1 MIPALDEH
9 QLLVFWCQLF
19 LLVGT
24 ARLLGHLM
32 RRLGLPSV
40 VGELGAGL
48 LLGPTVLG
56 RVWESGFEWLFPDDE
71 LVGGLLLGVGWVG
84 IALLLIITGF
94 ETDLTLIG
102 RLGRASAL
110 VSTMSI
116 VVPLAAGLVVGVAL
130 PESFLGAEATRLS
143 FTLFIGLA
151 LAVSS
156 LAVVAKILSELGFM
170 RRDFGQI
177 TVAAGMAN
185 DVFGWLA
192 LGAIAA
198 LAASGE
204 FAPGRLGLTLAGMG
218 LFIVAALTVGQRGID
233 ELLRRTRRGGENVG
247 GGVTVAVLVAL
258 GFAVVTQ
265 WIGVEGVLG
274 AFVAGIALGRSRFQQ
289 DKVLSHLET
298 ITVAFLAPVFFA
310 TAGLRVDLGLLVDDD
325 AVGWT
330 AVILAAA
337 VVAKFVGAYAGARW
351 ARLSHREGV
360 ALGAGLNARGALEV
374 VIATVGLS
382 LGVLNDTAYTAV
394 VLVPLVTSL
403 LSALGLRLAVHNWE
417 GSEQERSRLQKE
429 EALASNVVVRA
440 ERILFP
446 TRSGKHSLV
455 AAQILHFAWPPEAE
469 VTIARV
475 LRDGERPADI
485 GIEPVLNVF
494 HERSHEITAVSWDG
508 AARELAAEARLGF
521 GVIGV
526 GVADVRREEVDGLPE
541 GFHTPTLL
549 GDLANGLLEEVTVPL
564 LIARPARNQEGRLPV
579 ISRVVVP
586 VTGTRSSRAAQEVAF
601 SISADLGTEVV
612 LAHVVDRPVASRVA
626 RLLTR
631 SGTDTKVDVAEQ
643 LLEEAAS
650 RAAATGVQ
658 ARTELRQG
666 KAVADSLVTLVE
678 EVEADLIV
686 LGGSARTTEG
696 HVFLGHIVEQVLEES
711 DATVAVVVS
720 PSEVP

>member
-9 QLLVFWCQLF
+9 QLLVFWCQL
-19 LLVGT
+19 LILVGA

-32 RRLGLPSV
+32 RSVGLPSV

-48 LLGPTVLG
+48 LLGPTVFG
-56 RVWESGFEWLFPDDE
+56 RVWESGFEWLFPADA
-71 LVGGLLLGVGWVG
+71 LQGGLIVAVGWIG

-110 VSTMSI
+110 VSSLSI
-116 VVPLAAGLVVGVAL
+116 AVPLVAGLVVGVLL
-130 PESFLGAEATRLS
+130 PDTFLGPDATRLS

-156 LAVVAKILSELGFM
+156 LAVVAKILGELGFM

-185 DVFGWLA
+185 DIFGWLF
-192 LGAIAA
+192 LGAISA
-198 LAASGE
+198 LAASGR
-204 FAPGRLGLTLAGMG
+204 FAPLDLGLTLAGMA
-218 LFIVAALTVGQRGID
+218 LFIAVALTLGQQAVD
-233 ELLRRTRRGGENVG
+233 ELLRRTRRHGENIG

-258 GFAVVTQ
+258 AFAVATQ

-274 AFVAGIALGRSRFQQ
+274 AFIAGIVLGRSRFQQ
-289 DKVLSHLET
+289 DAVLGHIES

-310 TAGLRVDLGLLVDDD
+310 TAGLRVDLGLLVDND
-325 AVGWT
+325 AVGWAALLI
-330 AVILAAA
+330 AVAII
-337 VVAKFVGAYAGARW
+337 AKFIGSYVGARW
-351 ARLSHREGV
+351 ARLSRREGV

-394 VLVPLVTSL
+394 VLVPLITSL
-403 LSALGLRLAVHNWE
+403 LSAVGLRLAVRNWE
-417 GSEQERSRLQKE
+417 GTETERTRLEKE
-429 EALASNVVVRA
+429 EALASNVIVRD

-446 TRSGKHSLV
+446 TRSGRHSLV

-475 LRDGERPADI
+475 LREGERPDDVS
-485 GIEPVLNVF
+485 IEPVLNVF
-494 HERSHEITAVSWDG
+494 HERDHEVTSVSWNG
-508 AARELAAEARLGF
+508 AASELAAEARLGF

-526 GVADVRREEVDGLPE
+526 GVADIHANDGDPHPH
-541 GFHTPTLL
+541 GADTPTLL
-549 GDLANGLLEEVTVPL
+549 GDLASQLLDETTVPL
-564 LIARPARNQEGRLPV
+564 LIARPARGQEGRLPA
-579 ISRVVVP
+579 IGRVVVP
-586 VTGTRSSRAAQEVAF
+586 VSGGRSSRAAQEVAF

-612 LAHVVDRPVASRVA
+612 LAHVVDRPAPNRVS
-626 RLLTR
+626 RLLGRTA
-631 SGTDTKVDVAEQ
+631 VDDRTEVGER
-643 LLEEAAS
+643 LLQEAS
-650 RAAATGVQ
+650 ERAAAGGVQ
-658 ARTELRQG
+658 VRTELRRSESP
-666 KAVADSLVTLVE
+666 ADALVALVHE
-678 EVEADLIV
+678 SEADLV
-686 LGGSARTTEG
+686 LVGGRARTLEG
-696 HVFLGHIVEQVLEES
+696 HVFLGHTVEQVLE
-711 DATVAVVVS
+711 DCKATVAVVVS